1 MPKNKISNLKKRDL
15 ANSISKK
22 IGISSMYAEKILN
35 NIIQIIVDNLKLN
48 KVIKINNFGS
58 FLVKRKKERLGRN
71 PISKEIFKINER
83 NVVKF
88 TVAKS
93 LKKKINN
100 EK

>member
-100 EK
+100 E

>member
-1 MPKNKISNLKKRDL
+1 MPKNKISNLKKKDL

-22 IGISSMYAEKILN
+22 IGISSMYADKILN

-58 FLVKRKKERLGRN
+58 FIVKRKKERLGRN

-100 EK
+100 E

>member
-71 PISKEIFKINER
+71 PIRKEIFKINER

-100 EK
+100 E